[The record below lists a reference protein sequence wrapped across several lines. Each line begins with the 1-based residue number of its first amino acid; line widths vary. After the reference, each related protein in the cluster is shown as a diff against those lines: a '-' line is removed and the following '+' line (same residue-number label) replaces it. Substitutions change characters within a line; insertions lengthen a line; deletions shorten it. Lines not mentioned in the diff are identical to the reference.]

1 MDSWLILI
9 IVIAGVLVLYLLF
22 ALIAY
27 FLMKGAMNKAY
38 DALVALIPYEKERLE
53 LVKKVADDLKND
65 HYRFSS
71 QIDELIKE
79 NENVLEKKPVDVSKA
94 KNQNDFLI
102 LYFSKLIK
110 EKNFDKRFSK
120 YQEHH
125 KTLQSH
131 LYLQSYNKN
140 SPYYRYDKLA
150 FRYNSYLNMLFLAPF
165 VRRKYESAPIL

>member
-38 DALVALIPYEKERLE
+38 NALVALIPYEKERLE

-79 NENVLEKKPVDVSKA
+79 NENVRRIH
-94 KNQNDFLI
+94 FRR
-102 LYFSKLIK
+102 Y
-110 EKNFDKRFSK
+110 R
-120 YQEHH
+120 QEGHRYGIRREVP
-125 KTLQSH
+125 QSRQ
-131 LYLQSYNKN
+131 YT
-140 SPYYRYDKLA
+140 
-150 FRYNSYLNMLFLAPF
+150 
-165 VRRKYESAPIL
+165 VRRSP